1 MTQTAEDRKWMRRA
15 IALARR
21 GEGRTRPN
29 PPVGAVVVR
38 GDSKLGEGF
47 HRRAGE
53 AHAEVV
59 ALDACR
65 GTARGA
71 ALYVTLEPC
80 CTHGRTPPCTD
91 RILREGIAR
100 VVVGCRDENGCH
112 CGRGLDV
119 LAKRGVDVVYGVC
132 EEEARDL
139 TRRFSSMS
147 PRACRM

>member
-65 GTARGA
+65 GAARGA
-71 ALYVTLEPC
+71 ALYEI
-80 CTHGRTPPCTD
+80 GRASC
-91 RILREGIAR
+91 RER
-100 VVVGCRDENGCH
+100 V
-112 CGRGLDV
+112 
-119 LAKRGVDVVYGVC
+119 
-132 EEEARDL
+132 
-139 TRRFSSMS
+139 
-147 PRACRM
+147 